1 MNKLTKIALGL
12 CAVKVGLETTKYI
25 SGKWGNGK
33 MKKNIENAQIAIAN
47 AIEEVG
53 KEVAKQVGA
62 VGTEMAKQFG
72 ERTKTKE
79 ETKRQAIKQEQE
91 NNRQSRESEKQIIE
105 TIEELR
111 KDNENEK
118 NDEGIEF
125 YEKLLLEERK
135 ARTEAETEE
144 RKARLKAEDDE
155 RKERVMEKW
164 MIAGLCGA
172 AIAGVVVITSE
183 AIRNSF

>member
-12 CAVKVGLETTKYI
+12 CAVKVGIETTKYI

-79 ETKRQAIKQEQE
+79 ETKRQATKQEQD
-91 NNRQSRESEKQIIE
+91 NNRESEKQIIE
-105 TIEELR
+105 TIE
-111 KDNENEK
+111 
-118 NDEGIEF
+118 
-125 YEKLLLEERK
+125 
-135 ARTEAETEE
+135 
-144 RKARLKAEDDE
+144 
-155 RKERVMEKW
+155 
-164 MIAGLCGA
+164 
-172 AIAGVVVITSE
+172 
-183 AIRNSF
+183 